1 MFPLFNSFH
10 IPFHILTF
18 QDLEQM
24 QRVTVLKR
32 PSASIKSPYVA
43 DIQLDNGTVAMCHTP
58 GLGCCG
64 LVEAGRVIYV
74 KPAASKTAKTAW
86 TAVLAECTDE
96 TGVYTVGIHPM
107 ISQKAAASALDR
119 LGYDGVKWQSEVA
132 VDEHTRLDYVGT
144 LPNGKKVYVEV
155 KNAMV
160 SGMLSTPRVS
170 RRALFP
176 DGFRKKKDE
185 PVSPRAVK
193 HAETLAVLAKRPD
206 TEAAIL
212 LYTVPRDDCGDG
224 LEINPRDPIY
234 CRAVWAAIRAGVKV
248 WGFSFTHTPDSD
260 MLLGKSVPVYVPFCV

>member
-1 MFPLFNSFH
+1 LKHRIASKSFQ
-10 IPFHILTF
+10 F
-18 QDLEQM
+18 QLPIISKM

-43 DIQLDNGTVAMCHTP
+43 DIQLDDGTVAMCHTP

-107 ISQKAAASALDR
+107 ISQKAAAHVLDR
-119 LGYDGVKWQSEVA
+119 LGYVGVIWKSEV
-132 VDEHTRLDYVGT
+132 VINEHTRLDYVGT
-144 LPNGKKVYVEV
+144 LPTGKKVYVEV

-160 SGMLSTPRVS
+160 SGMTSIPRAS

-193 HAETLAVLAKRPD
+193 HAETLAELALRPD

-234 CRAVWAAIRAGVKV
+234 CRAVWAAVRAGVKI
-248 WGFSFTHTPDSD
+248 WGFSFTHTPGNE
-260 MLLGKSVPVYVPFCV
+260 MVYEKSVPVYVPRV

>member
-1 MFPLFNSFH
+1 
-10 IPFHILTF
+10 
-18 QDLEQM
+18 M

-32 PSASIKSPYVA
+32 PSATIKSPYVA
-43 DIQLDNGTVAMCHTP
+43 DIQLADGSIAMCHTP

-74 KPAASKTAKTAW
+74 KPAASKTSKTAW

-107 ISQKAAASALDR
+107 ISQKAAAQALDR
-119 LGYDGVKWQSEVA
+119 LGYVGVTWQSEVA

-160 SGMLSTPRVS
+160 TGMLDTPRVN

-193 HAETLAVLAKRPD
+193 HAEILAELARRPD

-212 LYTVPRDDCGDG
+212 LYTVPRNDCGDG

-234 CRAVWAAIRAGVKV
+234 CRAVWAAVRAGVKV

-260 MLLGKSVPVYVPFCV
+260 MLIGKSVPVYVPFGV